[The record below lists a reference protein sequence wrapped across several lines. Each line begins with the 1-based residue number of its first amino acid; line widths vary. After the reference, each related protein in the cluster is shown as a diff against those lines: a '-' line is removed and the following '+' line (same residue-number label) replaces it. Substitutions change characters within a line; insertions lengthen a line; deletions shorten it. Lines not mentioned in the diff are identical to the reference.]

1 MEPLTLVIAFGGIAL
16 YYGLY
21 YLYTV
26 HDCKTGKRKMRKK
39 HDRK

>member
-1 MEPLTLVIAFGGIAL
+1 MEPLTLVIVFGGIAL

-26 HDCKTGKRKMRKK
+26 YTTRGKHKKKKHERKK
-39 HDRK
+39 